1 MLNFKKDIAPIGG
14 WLTEDEGVFLYQN
27 AKKVNPNDTIVEIG
41 SWKGKST
48 VCLAKGSQNG
58 SQATIYAVDP
68 HMGSSEHHKM
78 FGKVDTFQEFQQN
91 IKDAS
96 VEQYIKPIRETSEN
110 ASKNFHETVGFLFV
124 DGAHEFKLV
133 QTDIKSWFS
142 KIKNGGIIAFHDSW
156 AFPGP
161 NLATAILLLSSSQI
175 KNPKLTDTIS
185 SFEKTQKNSFL
196 DRIKNMFFLL
206 YRILFG
212 WIGAIKLSRKG
223 TVIK

>member
-27 AKKVNPNDTIVEIG
+27 AKKVNPDDTIVEIG

-48 VCLAKGSQNG
+48 ICLAKGSQNG
-58 SQATIYAVDP
+58 NQATIYAVDP
-68 HMGSSEHHKM
+68 HIGSSEHHKM

-91 IKDAS
+91 IKDAG
-96 VEQYIKPIRETSEN
+96 VEQYVKPIRETSEN
-110 ASKNFHETVGFLFV
+110 ASKNFHKTVGFLFV

-142 KIKNGGIIAFHDSW
+142 KIKDGGIIAFHDSW
-156 AFPGP
+156 AWPGP
-161 NLATAILLLSSSQI
+161 NFATAILLLSSSQI

-185 SFEKTQKNSFL
+185 FFEKTQKNSFF
-196 DRIKNMFFLL
+196 DRIKNIFFLL

-212 WIGAIKLSRKG
+212 RIGAIKLSRKG